1 MSESSQRGR
10 VFLVGAGPGDP
21 ELITLRAVRHLQ
33 RADLVLYDALVHP
46 ELLQHVPAGAE
57 RVFVGKRGGRVSE
70 RQTEI
75 NERLVRAAQA
85 GRTVVRLK
93 GGDPYLFGRGSEE
106 AEALAKA
113 GIPFE
118 VVPGV
123 PSPLAATA
131 YAGIS
136 LTHRD
141 LASSVAFITATESPE
156 KDTSSHDWAH
166 LATATQTLV
175 IFMGRR
181 RLASMMQALLDHGR
195 SPDTPVAVVQWA
207 SLPRQRTVVGT
218 VADIHR
224 RVAEAGIGT
233 PALTIVGEVVRLR
246 ETLRWFDDKPLF
258 GRRVLVTRAVDQAGA
273 LVTKLREAGADTLS
287 VPTIRVQPP
296 SDPGPLRRAVAD
308 LTGYRVVVFTSANAV
323 RSFFDELYASGRDA
337 RALGT
342 AQVAAIGP
350 KTADELRERG
360 VFADIVPDDS
370 TNEGIVAALLPV
382 VRAGDRVLLPRAR
395 VAREVLPDTL
405 RAAGVEVDVVTAYE
419 TLGPDDA
426 TRDVLRHAL
435 LGDPDDD
442 TFAPVDTVAFTS
454 SSTVRNLI
462 DALTAAGE
470 DARALL
476 ATRTLLSIGPITSD
490 TLRAAGL
497 EPTLEASPHT
507 IAAMVELLERD
518 ARTRTPPS

>member
-1 MSESSQRGR
+1 MSESSQLGR

-21 ELITLRAVRHLQ
+21 ELITLRAIRHIE

-46 ELLQHVPAGAE
+46 ELLQHIPARAE

-75 NERLVRAAQA
+75 NGRLVRAAQE

-106 AEALAKA
+106 AEALANA

-123 PSPLAATA
+123 PSPLAATT

-181 RLASMMQALLDHGR
+181 RLASMMQALMDHGR
-195 SPDTPVAVVQWA
+195 SPETPVAVVQWA

-218 VADIHR
+218 VANIHA
-224 RVAEAGIGT
+224 RVVEAGIGT
-233 PALTIVGEVVRLR
+233 PALTIVGEVVKLR
-246 ETLRWFDDKPLF
+246 ETLRWFDIKPLF
-258 GRRVLVTRAVDQAGA
+258 GRRVLVTRALDQAGA

-287 VPTIRVQPP
+287 VPTIRVQAI
-296 SDPGPLRRAVAD
+296 SDNEPLRRAVEDPAA
-308 LTGYRVVVFTSANAV
+308 YSVIVFTSANAV
-323 RSFFDELYASGRDA
+323 RMFFDELYAARKDA
-337 RALGT
+337 RALGP
-342 AQVAAIGP
+342 AKVAAIGP
-350 KTADELRERG
+350 KTADELRDRG
-360 VFADIVPDDS
+360 VFADIVPADS
-370 TNEGIVAALLPV
+370 TNEGIVAALMPA
-382 VRAGDRVLLPRAR
+382 VRAGDRVLIPRAR
-395 VAREVLPDTL
+395 VARELLPDTL
-405 RAAGVEVDVVTAYE
+405 RAAGVTVDVVAAYE

-426 TRDVLRHAL
+426 TRDVLRRAL
-435 LGDPDDD
+435 RGDPDDD
-442 TFAPVDTVAFTS
+442 SFSPVDTVAFTS
-454 SSTVRNLI
+454 SSTVSNLI

-476 ATRTLLSIGPITSD
+476 ASRTLLSIGPITSA

-507 IAAMVELLERD
+507 IAAMVDLLERD
-518 ARTRTPPS
+518 ARNRTTPS

>member
-1 MSESSQRGR
+1 M
-10 VFLVGAGPGDP
+10 GAGPGDP
-21 ELITLRAVRHLQ
+21 ELITLRAIRHIE

-46 ELLQHVPAGAE
+46 ELLQHIPAGAE

-75 NERLVRAAQA
+75 NERLVRAARE

-106 AEALAKA
+106 AEALAHA

-123 PSPLAATA
+123 PSPLAATT

-181 RLASMMQALLDHGR
+181 RLASMMQALMDHGR
-195 SPDTPVAVVQWA
+195 SPETPVAVVQWA

-218 VADIHR
+218 VANIHE
-224 RVAEAGIGT
+224 RVVAAGIGT

-246 ETLRWFDDKPLF
+246 DTLRWFDNKPLF

-273 LVTKLREAGADTLS
+273 LVTALRERGADTLS

-296 SDPGPLRRAVAD
+296 SDPEPLRQAVAD
-308 LTGYRVVVFTSANAV
+308 LTGYRVIVFTSANAV
-323 RSFFDELYASGRDA
+323 RMLFDTLYALGRDG
-337 RALGT
+337 RALGP
-342 AQVAAIGP
+342 ALVAAIGP

-360 VFADIVPDDS
+360 VFADVVPADS
-370 TNEGIVAALLPV
+370 TNEGIVAALLKV

-395 VAREVLPDTL
+395 VAREVLPETL
-405 RAAGVEVDVVTAYE
+405 RAAGVHVDVVAAYE

-426 TRDVLRHAL
+426 TREVLRHAL

-442 TFAPVDTVAFTS
+442 SFAPVDTVAFTS
-454 SSTVRNLI
+454 SSTVTHLV
-462 DALTAAGE
+462 DALTSGGQ

-476 ATRTLLSIGPITSD
+476 STRTLLSIGPITSA

-507 IAAMVELLERD
+507 IAAMVDLLERD
-518 ARTRTPPS
+518 ARTRTTPS